1 MAQLVAHKTSN
12 LEVAGSIPAEGVNM
26 LTAYGTD
33 ISFINDENWIVVT
46 ANCNNEPYNCS
57 ACYINH
63 VKVFATNPYGG
74 IVFQHTE

>member
-33 ISFINDENWIVVT
+33 ISFINDE
-46 ANCNNEPYNCS
+46 PYNCS

-63 VKVFATNPYGG
+63 VKVFATNPYRG

>member
-1 MAQLVAHKTSN
+1 MAQLVARKTSN

-46 ANCNNEPYNCS
+46 ANCS